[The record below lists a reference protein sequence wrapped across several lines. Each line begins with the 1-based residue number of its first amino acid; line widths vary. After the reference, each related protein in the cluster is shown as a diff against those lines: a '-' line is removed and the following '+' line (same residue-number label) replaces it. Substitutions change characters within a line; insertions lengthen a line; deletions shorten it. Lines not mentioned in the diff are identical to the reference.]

1 MHVRIKSGLELPL
14 RESPIRFAVMMT
26 NGQTSNAWGVHVEDT
41 GDAYIYCRD
50 SMKQLKVS
58 LHRSGKQ
65 HIAFTKESGL
75 EMPLGNRF
83 WNQWREPQH
92 GSHAI
97 PTFKLMFPNWGTRL
111 GEEDRAEETWNKN
124 QILIGAD
131 DKLLTTVSFVILDK
145 RVTPRI
151 EDELP
156 SFLIGT
162 LPLGPEKK
170 LWIIARG
177 EPEGNLREK
186 VEEAIKEMEEG
197 IRGTNEEAA
206 KRTDISKLSPEKVVG
221 EILHVCMT
229 GKHPSGFAFL
239 VMLDVSFSDRG
250 ADSQDQGSGVR

>member
-1 MHVRIKSGLELPL
+1 MHVRTEPGLELPL

-26 NGQTSNAWGVHVEDT
+26 NGQTSNAWGVCVENT

-65 HIAFTKESGL
+65 HIAFTKGSGL
-75 EMPLGNRF
+75 EMAPGSRF
-83 WNQWREPQH
+83 WNRWHEPPH

-111 GEEDRAEETWNKN
+111 GEEDRTEETWNKN

-156 SFLIGT
+156 SFLIGA
-162 LPLGPEKK
+162 LPFGPKKK
-170 LWIIARG
+170 LLIIARG

-186 VEEAIKEMEEG
+186 VEEAIKEAEG
-197 IRGTNEEAA
+197 AIRGTNEEAA
-206 KRTDISKLSPEKVVG
+206 KRANIGKLPPEKVVG
-221 EILHVCMT
+221 ETLHMCMT
-229 GKHPSGFAFL
+229 GDHPYGFAFL
-239 VMLDVSFSDRG
+239 VTFFVKVGYRDANVSRE
-250 ADSQDQGSGVR
+250 A